1 MEVVAHAD
9 EIEEGTSFFKADE
22 KVDITA
28 STILTT
34 SHGSEQG
41 HRPAPVAS
49 DGDHDLVAMSFHQV
63 AQLTHDSTKPEPHDN
78 GKAVGRAALQRERS
92 AQLMTATR

>member
-41 HRPAPVAS
+41 HRPTPVAS

-63 AQLTHDSTKPEPHDN
+63 AQLTHDSTKPSRTTTARPS
-78 GKAVGRAALQRERS
+78 AVRRS
-92 AQLMTATR
+92 NESDRLS